1 MCFKDEDYER
11 IVAERV
17 MAEEEDKEEEL
28 AAERI
33 MEEFEEQ
40 NDQVEQ
46 FNQSVLINDYI
57 QLKVAADRI
66 EEQIELLVE
75 EMKESD

>member
-1 MCFKDEDYER
+1 
-11 IVAERV
+11 

-40 NDQVEQ
+40 NDQVDQ
-46 FNQSVLINDYI
+46 FNLALLMNDSI
-57 QLKVAADRI
+57 QLKVSADRI

>member
-1 MCFKDEDYER
+1 M
-11 IVAERV
+11 VAERV

-33 MEEFEEQ
+33 MEGFEEQ
-40 NDQVEQ
+40 SDQVEQ
-46 FNQSVLINDYI
+46 FNQSVLIHDSI

-66 EEQIELLVE
+66 EEQIELPVE

>member
-1 MCFKDEDYER
+1 
-11 IVAERV
+11 

-40 NDQVEQ
+40 NEQVEQ
-46 FNQSVLINDYI
+46 FNQSVLINDSI

-66 EEQIELLVE
+66 EEQISLLVE
-75 EMKESD
+75 ELKESD

>member
-1 MCFKDEDYER
+1 
-11 IVAERV
+11 

-46 FNQSVLINDYI
+46 FNQSILINYSI

>member
-1 MCFKDEDYER
+1 MCFKDDDYER

-40 NDQVEQ
+40 NDQVEP
-46 FNQSVLINDYI
+46 FKRSILINYSI
-57 QLKVAADRI
+57 
-66 EEQIELLVE
+66 
-75 EMKESD
+75 

>member
-1 MCFKDEDYER
+1 
-11 IVAERV
+11 

-46 FNQSVLINDYI
+46 FKQSILINYSI

>member
-1 MCFKDEDYER
+1 M
-11 IVAERV
+11 VAERV

-40 NDQVEQ
+40 NDQVDQ
-46 FNQSVLINDYI
+46 FNLALLMNDSI
-57 QLKVAADRI
+57 QLKVSADRI
-66 EEQIELLVE
+66 EEQIKLLVE
-75 EMKESD
+75 EMTESDE

>member
-1 MCFKDEDYER
+1 M
-11 IVAERV
+11 VAERV

-40 NDQVEQ
+40 NDQVDQ
-46 FNQSVLINDYI
+46 FNLALLMNDSI
-57 QLKVAADRI
+57 QLKVSADRI
-66 EEQIELLVE
+66 EEQIKLLVE
-75 EMKESD
+75 EMKESDE

>member
-1 MCFKDEDYER
+1 M
-11 IVAERV
+11 VAERV

-40 NDQVEQ
+40 NDQVDQ
-46 FNQSVLINDYI
+46 FNLALLMNYSI

-66 EEQIELLVE
+66 EDQIELLVE
-75 EMKESD
+75 EMKESDE

>member
-1 MCFKDEDYER
+1 M
-11 IVAERV
+11 VAERV

-40 NDQVEQ
+40 SDQVSSST
-46 FNQSVLINDYI
+46 NLY
-57 QLKVAADRI
+57 
-66 EEQIELLVE
+66 
-75 EMKESD
+75 